1 MARVKK
7 TARLCDDVPAQED
20 EGAAVERDLS
30 DGDEGNNGSAEG
42 TGSVRV
48 SDVGSQSNTEGN
60 SAGGS
65 QKYSFGLSTV
75 TVSRIQEL
83 ME

>member
-1 MARVKK
+1 MAHVKN

-20 EGAAVERDLS
+20 EGVAVERDLS

-83 ME
+83 VE